1 MFSPALSDIS
11 VGELFAQA
19 SGSPGRGPFFGDA
32 SSPQADA
39 EKLTT
44 ISEGQDEDKLSQSI
58 GSAGAPSLSPAAVA
72 AQARRVSL
80 AASSASF
87 RPPR

>member
-19 SGSPGRGPFFGDA
+19 SGSPGKGPFFGDA
-32 SSPQADA
+32 STPQADA
-39 EKLTT
+39 DKLTT
-44 ISEGQDEDKLSQSI
+44 ISEGQDENKLSQSI
-58 GSAGAPSLSPAAVA
+58 GSAGAPSLSPAAA
-72 AQARRVSL
+72 AARRVSL